1 MGAQDQGKLNIDD
14 YIVRFADLAS
24 QESPYHPLDMQ
35 LPRYDR
41 KRYSVIGR
49 PSEQA
54 GAVANG
60 RQVKEFSVVYLKCE
74 PGKGIGAHGHATS
87 EVFIVMSGRWKLT
100 GGAAGE
106 HEVELG
112 PWDVISVPPDLMHG
126 AVNVS
131 DEDGWLM
138 AINAGQAGAKITWAP
153 ALLAE
158 LRALGG
164 KAAESEAPGLR

>member
-14 YIVRFADLAS
+14 CIVRFADLAS

-60 RQVKEFSVVYLKCE
+60 RQVKEFSVVYIKCE

-100 GGAAGE
+100 GCAAGE

-153 ALLAE
+153 ELLAE

-164 KAAESEAPGLR
+164 KAAETEAPGLR

>member
-1 MGAQDQGKLNIDD
+1 MSAQEHGKLNLEDCV
-14 YIVRFADLAS
+14 VRFGELAAH
-24 QESPYHPLDMQ
+24 ESPYHPLDMQ

-54 GAVANG
+54 GAVASG
-60 RQVKEFSVVYLKCE
+60 RQVKEFSVVYIRCE

-87 EVFIVMSGRWKLT
+87 EVFIVMSGRWKIT

-153 ALLAE
+153 ELLAE
-158 LRALGG
+158 LRAQGG

>member
-1 MGAQDQGKLNIDD
+1 MSAQDKGKLNIGDC
-14 YIVRFADLAS
+14 IVRFAELGAH
-24 QESPYHPLDMQ
+24 ESPYHPIDMQ
-35 LPRYDR
+35 LARYDR

-54 GAVANG
+54 GAVAQG
-60 RQVKEFSVVYLKCE
+60 RQVKEFSVVYIKCE

-87 EVFIVMSGRWKLT
+87 EVFIVMSGRWKIV

-138 AINAGQAGAKITWAP
+138 AINAGQAGAKIAWAP
-153 ALLAE
+153 ELLAE
-158 LRALGG
+158 IRAQG
-164 KAAESEAPGLR
+164 KHAAESETPGLR

>member
-1 MGAQDQGKLNIDD
+1 MAGSEKFSLEDCVA
-14 YIVRFADLAS
+14 RFGGLE
-24 QESPYHPLDMQ
+24 ESPYHPLDMQ

-49 PSEQA
+49 PTEQA
-54 GAVANG
+54 GAAAPG
-60 RQVKEFSVVYLKCE
+60 RQVKEFSVVYIKCE

-87 EVFIVMSGRWKLT
+87 EVFVVMSGRWKIT
-100 GGAAGE
+100 GGAEGE
-106 HEVELG
+106 HAVELG

-138 AINAGQAGAKITWAP
+138 AINAGQAGARITWDQG
-153 ALLAE
+153 LLEEIKAQ
-158 LRALGG
+158 GG
-164 KAAESEAPGLR
+164 KAAASEAPGLR